1 MSMTAEDQ
9 RMEGS
14 GAPDER
20 DGGALVRC
28 DDCGFQ
34 WHGTISAH
42 GLRVIGH
49 CPRCQGALRFRDE
62 RASVG
67 RLEETAAAENE
78 LQPWQVLGT
87 PSSWAR

>member
-1 MSMTAEDQ
+1 MSATAKDQ
-9 RMEGS
+9 RMNGLDATHGRHE
-14 GAPDER
+14 
-20 DGGALVRC
+20 GALVWC
-28 DDCGFQ
+28 DDCDFQ

-49 CPRCQGALRFRDE
+49 CPRCQGPLRFRDE

-67 RLEETAAAENE
+67 RLEETAAAEE
-78 LQPWQVLGT
+78 LQPWQVLGM

>member
-1 MSMTAEDQ
+1 MNSTGVTDL
-9 RMEGS
+9 
-14 GAPDER
+14 DH
-20 DGGALVRC
+20 GGALVWC
-28 DDCGFQ
+28 DDCAFE

-62 RASVG
+62 PGSIA
-67 RLEETAAAENE
+67 RLEDRPGRAGE